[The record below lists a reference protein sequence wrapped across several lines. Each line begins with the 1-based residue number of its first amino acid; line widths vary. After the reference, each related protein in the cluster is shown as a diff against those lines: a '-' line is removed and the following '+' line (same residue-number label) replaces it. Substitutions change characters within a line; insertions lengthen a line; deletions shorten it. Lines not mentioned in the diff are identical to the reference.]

1 MDSNKNIIA
10 AISLSAAI
18 IVLWALF
25 FSPSPED
32 REKIKQKRID
42 SVKSLD
48 APEIEN
54 SETNNLLS
62 RKEALNKDKRIVFE
76 NDNVKGSISLKGAI
90 IDDLLFKNY
99 NEKLE
104 GTKKVVLLNPR
115 NASNTYYLETGWVTN
130 NKNIDLP
137 NNKSKWKVE
146 GNTKLSPGNDVKL
159 IWKNAQGLAFEKI
172 ISIDNKFLF
181 TVNQKIKNNT
191 NKIYNFYPYSQIIRK
206 NIPKDIVNFFILHE
220 GPLGVFDDQLVEKD
234 YDDVIDK
241 KYSINAE
248 KGFLGIT
255 DKYWLTSLIPEKN
268 KNFRA
273 DFEYSE
279 KFKISYIET
288 EALEAQPNNQ
298 ISNKVDIV
306 IAAKEVDVIDEYNEK
321 LGLSKFD
328 LVIDWGWFY
337 WIVKPLFF
345 LNDYFFKLAGN
356 YGLAII
362 LITVCLRLLF
372 FPLNNYAFRSMSRMK
387 ILQPE
392 MARLK
397 EVHKDDKMKLQQA
410 IMQLYKKE
418 GVNPVSGCVPILI
431 SIPFFFAIYKM
442 LFVTI
447 EMRHQPFFGWIK
459 DLSEK
464 DPTSI
469 FNLFGLIPWAPPEFL
484 IIGGLPVLMG
494 LTMWAQQKLNPAPQD
509 DIQKKIFMFFPVFLT
524 VILAPFPSGLVLYW
538 TANNILTMA
547 QQYVIMKRTT
557 VKTSQ

>member
-62 RKEALNKDKRIVFE
+62 RKEALNKDKRIIFE

-115 NASNTYYLETGWVTN
+115 NASDTYYLETGWVTN

-159 IWKNAQGLAFEKI
+159 IWKNTQGITFEKI

-206 NIPKDIVNFFILHE
+206 NIPRDIVNFFILHE

-288 EALEAQPNNQ
+288 EALEAQPNKQ

-306 IAAKEVDVIDEYNEK
+306 IAAKEVDIIDEYNEK

-356 YGLAII
+356 YGVAII
-362 LITVCLRLLF
+362 LITVCLRLVF